1 MVEQLF
7 QEGGLCCLLW
17 HNSLLAHSGGPWKR
31 TTKWQFIRSQEAV
44 LLATYPAT
52 SAFPSC
58 ISCSWSCPPCILYL
72 PYSASLTKSSFAGS
86 NLTGFKNNGKKKWPE
101 MKTQKLEWATSLAG
115 GHVQFGQKANIFR
128 MFQGHSLPLG
138 IKDCKYESSMWLKIK
153 INVIIII
160 WL

>member
-17 HNSLLAHSGGPWKR
+17 HNSLLAHSGGPRKR
-31 TTKWQFIRSQEAV
+31 TTKWQFIRSQEAF

-58 ISCSWSCPPCILYL
+58 ISCSWSCSPHILYL
-72 PYSASLTKSSFAGS
+72 PNCASLMKRATLKSSFAGS
-86 NLTGFKNNGKKKWPE
+86 NFTGFKNNGKKKWPE
-101 MKTQKLEWATSLAG
+101 IKTQKLEWATSLAG

-128 MFQGHSLPLG
+128 LLRIRMFQGHSLL
-138 IKDCKYESSMWLKIK
+138 
-153 INVIIII
+153 
-160 WL
+160 